1 MSNRKM
7 RERIMKQYKMILV
20 ALLGLVLTACYNNF
34 EQPKAPVVYSDET
47 FEALNPGL
55 EHITIAELKA
65 IFGPTTKTGDTGV
78 VGTQKGID
86 ENGNAT
92 KFIHFVGNPEKE
104 CTDFELENGW
114 YNTGNY
120 YIKGKV
126 ISNDEQG
133 NIYKSLYIFDG
144 TGAIELKLTNGLFL
158 DYPCNI
164 ETKETMW
171 VYVKIR
177 DLYLGNFRMM
187 LSLGDIPTSSYNSYG
202 TYKYYAN
209 SNIVSQIKVR
219 QHVFP
224 GEKATLTESATDE
237 TADIFVVDE
246 NTYSKIHGGN
256 TEKFLGRLIRFK
268 NLKVHYA
275 GVAYPKADGTVVTPA
290 ALKNGSFDQIYPSW
304 LSTSGIQET
313 LPTTPGGAI
322 TQVVNRPWYH
332 YAYSRNNVALY
343 GSICLTYRT
352 DLDNGSDHYTSD
364 HGIYMLRTSGYSR
377 FAGNYA
383 PKHGSKGDVLAIY
396 QIYSKQSDYTG
407 GENDY
412 STYQIAIN
420 RVEDSVFENVEPKS
434 AYPAWSAHIK
444 WAENNFPNYIYP
456 AAGVVV
462 PTDEAQAEMIAAWKA
477 QYLANKPA
485 NDGSAAWAEWNAWA
499 DWIVWVLENTPKDA
513 YLLPQQIVEDVD
525 TIE

>member
-1 MSNRKM
+1 MFTSDSNVKPKM
-7 RERIMKQYKMILV
+7 REKNMKQYKMILV
-20 ALLGLVLTACYNNF
+20 ALIGLILTSCYNKF
-34 EQPKAPVVYSDET
+34 EEPQPVYTYDDQT

-55 EHITIAELKA
+55 EYISIADLKA
-65 IFGPTTKTGDTGV
+65 LFGNISSTGDTGTQA
-78 VGTQKGID
+78 GTKYIR
-86 ENGNAT
+86 
-92 KFIHFVGNPEKE
+92 FVADPQKE
-104 CTDFELENGW
+104 CTAFELEKGW

-144 TGAIELKLTNGLFL
+144 TAAIELKLTNGLFL
-158 DYPCNI
+158 DYPCDLATG
-164 ETKETMW
+164 ESMW
-171 VYVKIR
+171 VYVKVR

-209 SNIVSQIKVR
+209 SNIVSPNKVR
-219 QHVFP
+219 LHVFP
-224 GEKATLTESATDE
+224 GEKTTLSEGTN
-237 TADIFVVDE
+237 ADSDIYVVDE
-246 NTYSKIHGGN
+246 NSYMNIQGSN

-275 GVAYPKADGTVVTPA
+275 GVPYPEADGTVVSPEP
-290 ALKNGSFDQIYPSW
+290 LLNGSFEQIYPSW
-304 LSTSGIQET
+304 LATSGIQET

-332 YAYSRNNVALY
+332 LAYSRNNVALY
-343 GSICLTYRT
+343 GSICLTYN
-352 DLDNGSDHYTSD
+352 DDAKYTSD
-364 HGIYMLRTSGYSR
+364 HGVYMLRTSGYSR
-377 FAGNYA
+377 FAGKYA
-383 PKHGSKGDVLAIY
+383 PKNGTVGDVLAIY
-396 QIYSKQSDYTG
+396 SIYSKYTDYAG

-412 STYQIAIN
+412 STYQLAVN
-420 RVEDSVFENVEPKS
+420 RIEDVEFDMEPKT

-444 WAENNFPNYIYP
+444 WAEDNFPNYVYP
-456 AAGVVV
+456 AAGVIV
-462 PTDEAQAEMIAAWKA
+462 PSDEEQAAKIDAWYA

-485 NDGSAAWAEWNAWA
+485 NDNSAAWAEWNEWA
-499 DWIVWVLENTPKDA
+499 DWVVWILKNTPKDS

-525 TIE
+525 SIE

>member
-1 MSNRKM
+1 MLNRKM

-20 ALLGLVLTACYNNF
+20 ALLGLVLTACYNKF
-34 EQPKAPVVYSDET
+34 EEPKAPFVYDDQT
-47 FEALNPGL
+47 FEALNPDL
-55 EHITIAELKA
+55 EHITIAGLKA
-65 IFGPTTKTGDTGV
+65 IFGQTSGTGDTG
-78 VGTQKGID
+78 GQ
-86 ENGNAT
+86 AST
-92 KFIHFVGNPEKE
+92 KYIRFVANPEQE
-104 CTDFELENGW
+104 CTAFELEKKW

-209 SNIVSQIKVR
+209 SNIVSQHKVR
-219 QHVFP
+219 LHVFP
-224 GEKATLTESATDE
+224 GEKTTLTEGTD
-237 TADIFVVDE
+237 ADSDIYVVDE
-246 NTYSKIHGGN
+246 NSYQNIHGGN

-275 GVAYPKADGTVVTPA
+275 GVAYPEADGTVTTPA
-290 ALKNGSFDQIYPSW
+290 PLKNGTFDQIYPSW

-343 GSICLTYRT
+343 GSICLAY
-352 DLDNGSDHYTSD
+352 NENAVYTSD
-364 HGIYMLRTSGYSR
+364 HGVYMLRTSGYSR

-420 RVEDSVFENVEPKS
+420 RIEDAQFENMEPKTPS
-434 AYPAWSAHIK
+434 PEWSALIK
-444 WAENNFPNYIYP
+444 WAEDNFPNYIYP
-456 AAGVVV
+456 AVGVVV
-462 PTDEAQAEMIAAWKA
+462 PTDEEQAEMIAAWKSE
-477 QYLANKPA
+477 YLAKK
-485 NDGSAAWAEWNAWA
+485 SALAENQEWSAWA
-499 DWIVWVLENTPKDA
+499 DWIVWVLENTTKDA

>member
-20 ALLGLVLTACYNNF
+20 ALLGLVLTACYNKF
-34 EQPKAPVVYSDET
+34 EQPEVPFVYNDQT
-47 FEALNPGL
+47 FEALNPDL
-55 EHITIAELKA
+55 EHISIADLKA
-65 IFGPTTKTGDTGV
+65 IFGKTSGTGDTGV
-78 VGTQKGID
+78 QGS
-86 ENGNAT
+86 T
-92 KFIHFVGNPEKE
+92 KYIRFVANPEQE
-104 CTDFELENGW
+104 CTAYELEKKW

-158 DYPCNI
+158 DYPCNL
-164 ETKETMW
+164 ETMETMW

-209 SNIVSQIKVR
+209 SNLVSPAKVR
-219 QHVFP
+219 LHVFP
-224 GEKATLTESATDE
+224 GEKTTLTESSTDE
-237 TADIFVVDE
+237 NADIFVVDK
-246 NTYSKIHGGN
+246 NSYSKIHGSN

-268 NLKVHYA
+268 GLKVHYA
-275 GVAYPKADGTVVTPA
+275 GVAYPEADGTVTTPA

-304 LSTSGIQET
+304 LATSGIQET

-343 GSICLTYRT
+343 GSICLAY
-352 DLDNGSDHYTSD
+352 NENAVYTSD
-364 HGIYMLRTSGYSR
+364 HGVYMLRTSGYSR

-383 PKHGSKGDVLAIY
+383 PKNGSMGDVLAIY

-420 RVEDSVFENVEPKS
+420 RVEDAQFENMEPT
-434 AYPAWSAHIK
+434 AEYPAWSAHIK
-444 WAENNFPNYIYP
+444 WAEDNFPNYVYP
-456 AAGVVV
+456 AAGIEV
-462 PTDEAQAEMIAAWKA
+462 PSDEAQAEMMAAWKT

-485 NDGSAAWAEWNAWA
+485 NDGSAAWTEWNEWA
-499 DWIVWVLENTPKDA
+499 DWVVWVLENTPKDE

>member
-1 MSNRKM
+1 
-7 RERIMKQYKMILV
+7 MKQYKMILV

-34 EQPKAPVVYSDET
+34 EDPKPVFTYNDQT
-47 FEALNPGL
+47 FEAMNPDL
-55 EHITIAELKA
+55 EHISIADLKK
-65 IFGPTTKTGDTGV
+65 IFGQTSGTGDTG
-78 VGTQKGID
+78 GQ
-86 ENGNAT
+86 AST
-92 KFIHFVGNPEKE
+92 KYIRFVADPQKE
-104 CTDFELENGW
+104 CTAFELEKKW

-144 TGAIELKLTNGLFL
+144 TAAIELKLTNGLFL
-158 DYPCNI
+158 DYPCNL
-164 ETKETMW
+164 ETKESMW

-177 DLYLGNFRMM
+177 GLYLGNFRMM

-209 SNIVSQIKVR
+209 SNLVSQNKVR
-219 QHVFP
+219 LHVFP
-224 GEKATLTESATDE
+224 GEKTTLTESSTDE
-237 TADIFVVDE
+237 TADIFEVDE
-246 NTYSKIHGGN
+246 NTYSKIHGSN

-268 NLKVHYA
+268 GLKVHYA
-275 GVAYPKADGTVVTPA
+275 GVDYPAADGSIVKNDP
-290 ALKNGSFDQIYPSW
+290 LLNGSFEQIYPSW

-332 YAYSRNNVALY
+332 FAYSRNNVALY
-343 GSICLTYRT
+343 GSICLSY
-352 DLDNGSDHYTSD
+352 NENAKYTSD
-364 HGIYMLRTSGYSR
+364 HGVYMLRTSGYSR

-383 PKHGSKGDVLAIY
+383 PKHGSMGDVLAIY
-396 QIYSKQSDYTG
+396 QIYSKQSDYMG

-420 RVEDSVFENVEPKS
+420 RIEDAQFENMEPKTPS
-434 AYPAWSAHIK
+434 PEWSALIK
-444 WAENNFPNYIYP
+444 WAEDNFPNYIYP
-456 AAGVVV
+456 AVGVVV
-462 PTDEAQAEMIAAWKA
+462 PTDEEQAEMIAAWKSE
-477 QYLANKPA
+477 YLAKK
-485 NDGSAAWAEWNAWA
+485 SALAENQEWSAWA
-499 DWIVWVLENTPKDA
+499 DWIVWVLENTTKDA

>member
-7 RERIMKQYKMILV
+7 RKIMKQYKMILV
-20 ALLGLVLTACYNNF
+20 ALLGLFMTSCYNDF
-34 EQPKAPVVYSDET
+34 EEPKAPFVYNDQT
-47 FEALNPGL
+47 FEALNPDL
-55 EHITIAELKA
+55 KHISIADLKK
-65 IFGPTTKTGDTGV
+65 IFGTTSKTGDTGGV
-78 VGTQKGID
+78 
-86 ENGNAT
+86 EST
-92 KFIHFVGNPEKE
+92 KYIHFVENPEKE
-104 CTDFELENGW
+104 CTAFELEKKW

-144 TGAIELKLTNGLFL
+144 TSAIELKLTNGLFM
-158 DYPCNI
+158 DYPCDFS
-164 ETKETMW
+164 KSPVKSMW

-177 DLYLGNFRMM
+177 GLYLGNFRMM

-209 SNIVSQIKVR
+209 SNIVSPIKVR
-219 QHVFP
+219 EHVFP
-224 GEKATLTESATDE
+224 GEETDLVESETDE
-237 TADIFVVDE
+237 TADIFEVDE
-246 NTYSKIHGGN
+246 NTYSKIQGSN

-268 NLKVHYA
+268 NLKVYYA
-275 GVAYPKADGTVVTPA
+275 GVAYPEADGTITTKAP
-290 ALKNGSFDQIYPSW
+290 LKNGTFDQTYPSW
-304 LSTSGIQET
+304 LATSGIQET

-343 GSICLTYRT
+343 GSICLTYRN
-352 DLDNGSDHYTSD
+352 DLDDGAAHYTSD

-383 PKHGSKGDVLAIY
+383 PKHGSIGDVLAIY
-396 QIYSKQSDYTG
+396 SIYSKESDYTG
-407 GENDY
+407 GKNDY

-420 RVEDSVFENVEPKS
+420 RIEDAQFENMEPETPS
-434 AYPAWSAHIK
+434 PEWSALIK
-444 WAENNFPNYIYP
+444 WAEDNFPNYIYP
-456 AAGVVV
+456 AVGVVV
-462 PTDEAQAEMIAAWKA
+462 PSDEAQAEMIAAWKA
-477 QYLANKPA
+477 QYLAKK
-485 NDGSAAWAEWNAWA
+485 NALPENQQWSEWA

>member
-7 RERIMKQYKMILV
+7 RDKIMKQYKMILV
-20 ALLGLVLTACYNNF
+20 ALLGLFMTSCYNDF
-34 EQPKAPVVYSDET
+34 EQPEATFTYNDET

-55 EHITIAELKA
+55 EYISIADLKD
-65 IFGPTTKTGDTGV
+65 IFGTTSKTGDTGGV
-78 VGTQKGID
+78 ETTKYIRFV
-86 ENGNAT
+86 EN
-92 KFIHFVGNPEKE
+92 PDKE
-104 CTDFELENGW
+104 CTAFELNKKW

-144 TGAIELKLTNGLFL
+144 TGAIELKLTNGLYL
-158 DYPCNI
+158 DYPCNLD
-164 ETKETMW
+164 TKETMW

-177 DLYLGNFRMM
+177 GLYLGNFRMM

-209 SNIVSQIKVR
+209 SNIVSQNKVR
-219 QHVFP
+219 LHVFP
-224 GEKATLTESATDE
+224 GEKTTLSEGTN
-237 TADIFVVDE
+237 ADSDIYVVDE
-246 NTYSKIHGGN
+246 NTYMNIQGGN

-275 GVAYPKADGTVVTPA
+275 GVAYPEADGTITTPA
-290 ALKNGSFDQIYPSW
+290 PLKNGSFDQIYPSW
-304 LSTSGIQET
+304 LATSGIQET

-343 GSICLTYRT
+343 GSICLTYN
-352 DLDNGSDHYTSD
+352 DDAVYTSD
-364 HGIYMLRTSGYSR
+364 HGVYMLRTSGYSR

-383 PKHGSKGDVLAIY
+383 PKNGSKGDVLAIY
-396 QIYSKQSDYTG
+396 QIYSKQSDYAG

-420 RVEDSVFENVEPKS
+420 RIEDAQFENMEPKT

-444 WAENNFPNYIYP
+444 WAEDNFPNYVYP
-456 AAGVVV
+456 ALGVVV
-462 PTDEAQAEMIAAWKA
+462 PSDEAQAEMIAAWKA

-485 NDGSAAWAEWNAWA
+485 NDGTQTWKEWNEWA

>member
-1 MSNRKM
+1 MFTSASNVKPKK

-20 ALLGLVLTACYNNF
+20 ALLGLFLTACYNDF
-34 EQPKAPVVYSDET
+34 EQPKKVMIYDDQT
-47 FEALNPGL
+47 FEALNPDL
-55 EHITIAELKA
+55 EHITIAEMKN
-65 IFGPTTKTGDTGV
+65 IFGQTSNTGTNAGAESTKYIRFV
-78 VGTQKGID
+78 
-86 ENGNAT
+86 EN
-92 KFIHFVGNPEKE
+92 PQKE
-104 CTDFELENGW
+104 CTELELKKNW

-164 ETKETMW
+164 ETKESMW
-171 VYVKIR
+171 VYVKLR
-177 DLYLGNFRMM
+177 GLYLGNFRMM

-202 TYKYYAN
+202 DYKYYAN
-209 SNIVSQIKVR
+209 SNIVNPIKVR
-219 QHVFP
+219 QHVFS
-224 GEKATLTESATDE
+224 GEKTTLTEGTSADS
-237 TADIFVVDE
+237 DIYVVDE
-246 NTYSKIHGGN
+246 NSYQNIHGAN

-275 GVAYPKADGTVVTPA
+275 GVAYPEADGTVTTPV
-290 ALKNGSFDQIYPSW
+290 ALKNGSFEQIYPSW
-304 LSTSGIQET
+304 IVTSGIQET
-313 LPTTPGGAI
+313 LPTTSGGAI

-352 DLDNGSDHYTSD
+352 DLDNGSDHFTSD

-383 PKHGSKGDVLAIY
+383 PKNGSKGDVLAIY

-412 STYQIAIN
+412 ATYQIGIN
-420 RVEDSVFENVEPKS
+420 RIEDAQFENMEPKTAS
-434 AYPAWSAHIK
+434 PAWSAHIK
-444 WAENNFPNYIYP
+444 WAEDNFPNYIYP
-456 AAGVVV
+456 ATGVVV
-462 PTDEAQAEMIAAWKA
+462 PSDEQQAAWIAEWKA
-477 QYLANKPA
+477 AYLANKPA
-485 NDGSAAWAEWNAWA
+485 NDGSPLWAEWNAWA
-499 DWIVWVLENTPKDA
+499 DWVVWVLENTPKDS
-513 YLLPQQIVEDVD
+513 YILPQQIVEDVD

>member
-1 MSNRKM
+1 
-7 RERIMKQYKMILV
+7 MKNYKMILV
-20 ALLGLVLTACYNNF
+20 ALLGLVLTACYSKF
-34 EQPKAPVVYSDET
+34 EQPDAPFVYNDET
-47 FEALNPGL
+47 FEALNPEL
-55 EHITIAELKA
+55 QHITIANLKA
-65 IFGPTTKTGDTGV
+65 IFGGTSGTGDTGTQA
-78 VGTQKGID
+78 GTRYVRFVAD
-86 ENGNAT
+86 ES
-92 KFIHFVGNPEKE
+92 E
-104 CTDFELENGW
+104 CTQFELEQSKISSNKW

-177 DLYLGNFRMM
+177 GLYLGNFRMM

-202 TYKYYAN
+202 TYKFYAN
-209 SNIVSQIKVR
+209 SNIVSPNKVKLF
-219 QHVFP
+219 VFP
-224 GEKATLTESATDE
+224 GEKTTLTESSTDE
-237 TADIFVVDE
+237 TADIFEVDE
-246 NTYSKIHGGN
+246 NSYSKIHGGN

-275 GVAYPKADGTVVTPA
+275 GVAYPDADGTIITPA
-290 ALKNGSFDQIYPSW
+290 ALKNGTFDQTYPSW
-304 LSTSGIQET
+304 LATSGIQET

-352 DLDNGSDHYTSD
+352 DLDNGSTHYTSD

-377 FAGNYA
+377 FAGKYA
-383 PKHGSKGDVLAIY
+383 PKQGTVGDVLAIY
-396 QIYSKQSDYTG
+396 SIYSKQSDYTG

-420 RVEDSVFENVEPKS
+420 RVEDAQFENVEPKT
-434 AYPAWSAHIK
+434 AYPAWSTLIK
-444 WAENNFPNYIYP
+444 WAEDNFPNYVYP
-456 AAGVVV
+456 APGVEV
-462 PTDEAQAEMIAAWKA
+462 PSAEEQAEKIAAWKA

-485 NDGSAAWAEWNAWA
+485 NDGSAAWTEWNNWA
-499 DWIVWVLENTPKDA
+499 DWVMWILENTPEDS
-513 YLLPQQIVEDVD
+513 YLLPQQIVEDTD

>member
-7 RERIMKQYKMILV
+7 REKIMKQYKMILV
-20 ALLGLVLTACYNNF
+20 ALLGLVFTACYNDF
-34 EQPKAPVVYSDET
+34 EEPTSTRIYNDET
-47 FEALNPGL
+47 FVEENPDL
-55 EHITIAELKA
+55 EHISIADLKT
-65 IFGPTTKTGDTGV
+65 IFGPTSKTGDTGGV
-78 VGTQKGID
+78 ET
-86 ENGNAT
+86 T
-92 KFIHFVGNPEKE
+92 KFIHFVADPQKE
-104 CTDFELENGW
+104 CTAFELEKGW

-144 TGAIELKLTNGLFL
+144 TAAIELKLTNGLFL
-158 DYPCNI
+158 EYPCDL
-164 ETKETMW
+164 ETKESMW

-177 DLYLGNFRMM
+177 GLYLGNFRMM

-202 TYKYYAN
+202 NYKYYAN
-209 SNIVSQIKVR
+209 SNIVSPNKVR
-219 QHVFP
+219 LHVFP
-224 GEKATLTESATDE
+224 GEKTELKESSTDE
-237 TADIFVVDE
+237 TADIFEVDE
-246 NTYSKIHGGN
+246 NTYSKIQGGN

-275 GVAYPKADGTVVTPA
+275 GVPYPEADGTIVTPEP
-290 ALKNGSFDQIYPSW
+290 LLNGSFEQIYPSW
-304 LSTSGIQET
+304 LATSGIQET
-313 LPTTPGGAI
+313 LPTTPNGAV

-332 YAYSRNNVALY
+332 LAYSRNNVALY
-343 GSICLTYRT
+343 GSICLTY
-352 DLDNGSDHYTSD
+352 NESAKYTSD
-364 HGIYMLRTSGYSR
+364 HGVYMLRTSGYSR
-377 FAGNYA
+377 FAGKYA
-383 PKHGSKGDVLAIY
+383 PKNGRVGDVLAIY

-420 RVEDSVFENVEPKS
+420 RIEDVEFDMEPKE

-444 WAENNFPNYIYP
+444 WAEDNFPNYIYP
-456 AAGVVV
+456 ALGVVV
-462 PTDEAQAEMIAAWKA
+462 PSDEQQAEWIAAWKA
-477 QYLANKPA
+477 EYLAHKPA
-485 NDGSAAWAEWNAWA
+485 NDGSPLWAAWNEWA
-499 DWIVWVLENTPKDA
+499 DWIVWILENTPKDS